1 MLGKVISGPGDADY
15 SRLVNEK
22 TRLEASGNLKAANDV
37 QRIIEAQQRLD
48 AKRDLLSTSPS
59 VAMDTLNAWHEA
71 RELARKML
79 AQGHTLQ
86 EVKAAVRPLLV
97 HPSETIGGR
106 RRRRER
112 RAARKARRAKRRA
125 EGKGIFR
132 KIGKALK
139 KGVQFVF
146 HGAAKL
152 NPVLAGARAAV
163 LSLVKRNAGG
173 LATRFHQMGV
183 EKARKKW
190 EHMGGSFRHLQ
201 KAVTKGAGAPI
212 TGFADDGG
220 YIGADDDADTDE
232 QASEKQGGDG
242 LDKLWQVAKPILE
255 KLLGV
260 FGIAIS
266 GKGKETRVT
275 VTEGGK
281 LDRAA
286 KQVLENAMR
295 QVDTAAT
302 KAIREQVQDAENPN
316 TGGGPGYN
324 GGVAISPLVLA
335 GVAALVI
342 FASKKR

>member
-15 SRLVNEK
+15 SRLQNEQS
-22 TRLEASGNLKAANDV
+22 RLLASGNLKAAQDV
-37 QRIIEAQQRLD
+37 QRIIEAKQRMD
-48 AKRDLLSTSPS
+48 AKRDLLSSSPS
-59 VAMDTLNAWHEA
+59 VALDTLNSWHEA
-71 RELARKML
+71 RELAKQML
-79 AQGHTLQ
+79 AQGYTLQ
-86 EVKAAVRPLLV
+86 QVKAAVRPLLV
-97 HPSETIGGR
+97 NPGQTMTGRKER
-106 RRRRER
+106 RRRRKE
-112 RAARKARRAKRRA
+112 RRAKRRA

-152 NPVLAGARAAV
+152 NPVLVGARAAV

-173 LATRFHQMGV
+173 LATRFQKIGV
-183 EKARKKW
+183 ERARKKW
-190 EHMGGSFRHLQ
+190 EHLGGSFKHLQ
-201 KAVTKGAGAPI
+201 SAVRKGAGAPI

-220 YIGADDDADTDE
+220 YIGADDADE

-242 LDKLWQVAKPILE
+242 LDKLWQIAKPILE

-266 GKGKETRVT
+266 GKGKQTRVT

-281 LDRAA
+281 LDKAA
-286 KQVLENAMR
+286 KAALENAMR
-295 QVDTAAT
+295 QVDTEAT
-302 KAIREQVQDAENPN
+302 DAIRKQVGDAENPN
-316 TGGGPGYN
+316 TGGGAGYN
-324 GGVAISPLVLA
+324 GGVAISPVVLV